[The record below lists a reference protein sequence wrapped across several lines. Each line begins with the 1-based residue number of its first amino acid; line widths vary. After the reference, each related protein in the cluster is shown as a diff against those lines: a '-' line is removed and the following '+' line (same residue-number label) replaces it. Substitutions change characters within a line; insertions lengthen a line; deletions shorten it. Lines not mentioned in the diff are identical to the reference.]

1 MLIHKEMDKQ
11 TKNGTRKTAYLL
23 VKIVIFRDAAKNT
36 DDYCDTE
43 LSSVARIKKLADLC
57 FCGSLQSDLSVITL
71 SNHVSIGSNSTTST
85 CCGL

>member
-1 MLIHKEMDKQ
+1 MDKQ

-43 LSSVARIKKLADLC
+43 LSSVARIKKTGRFVLLR
-57 FCGSLQSDLSVITL
+57 QSAV
-71 SNHVSIGSNSTTST
+71 
-85 CCGL
+85 